1 VVFDELLLRIMCQR
15 PWILGVFFE
24 AMSPVTQ
31 MPLDSKGQ
39 TEVVELNIYLLND
52 ETFVHL

>member
-1 VVFDELLLRIMCQR
+1 VSKAVDS
-15 PWILGVFFE
+15 WVFFRSDVFSD
-24 AMSPVTQ
+24 ANA
-31 MPLDSKGQ
+31 LDPKGQ

>member
-1 VVFDELLLRIMCQR
+1 MVFDELLLRIMCQR